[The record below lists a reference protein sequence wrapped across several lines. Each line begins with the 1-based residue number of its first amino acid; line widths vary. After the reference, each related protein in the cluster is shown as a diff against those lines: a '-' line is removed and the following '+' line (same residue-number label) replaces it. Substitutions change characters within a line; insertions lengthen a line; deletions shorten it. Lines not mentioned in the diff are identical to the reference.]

1 MTDQFHLKPEK
12 TWHALVL
19 GRAGLDLYPHSD
31 GDKTR
36 DAQGFSAD
44 MGGSGG
50 NIAVAMGRAGA
61 KVALLSALSDDPIG
75 HFVRQRLEQY
85 NVSDEL
91 LQTSQGNSR
100 TSLAIAEVRP
110 TDCEVVIYRND
121 AADLQLQLTKAMQKA
136 VAASNNLVVTGTSL
150 ISEPSRTTALTLMQH
165 AKINGCT
172 VWLDL
177 DYRPWNWPNLK
188 TTRTIYSLAAQHADV
203 VVGNEEEFAVLTEHL
218 EDYIEKTNLPTSEQA
233 SAQTIAQTIVLK
245 RGGNGASLFSQGQ
258 RLDTGVYPVTPLKPY
273 GAGDAF
279 LGNLVHHYNS
289 HQNWL
294 AAIEWGSAAAAIVV
308 SQRGCASA
316 MPSAEQINL
325 MQQSTTIT
333 PAANWC

>member
-1 MTDQFHLKPEK
+1 MTDQAHSNPEK

-19 GRAGLDLYPHSD
+19 GRAGLDLYPHFD
-31 GDKTR
+31 GGKTR

-50 NIAVAMGRAGA
+50 NIAAAMGCAGA
-61 KVALLSALSDDPIG
+61 KVALLSAVSDDSIG

-85 NVSDEL
+85 HVSDEL

-121 AADLQLQLTKAMQKA
+121 AADLQLQLTSAMQKA
-136 VAASNNLVVTGTSL
+136 VANSNNLVVTGTSL
-150 ISEPSRTTALTLMQH
+150 ISEPSLTTTLTIMQQ
-165 AKINGCT
+165 AQSTGCK

-177 DYRPWNWPNLK
+177 DYRSWNWPNLQ
-188 TTRTIYSLAAQHADV
+188 TTRAIYSLAAQHADV
-203 VVGNEEEFAVLTEHL
+203 VIGNEEEFAVLTDEL
-218 EDYIEKTNLPTSEQA
+218 EDYIKKANSPNS
-233 SAQTIAQTIVLK
+233 AQTIVLK

-289 HQNWL
+289 HHNWQ
-294 AAIEWGSAAAAIVV
+294 AAIACGSAAAAIVV

-316 MPSAEQINL
+316 MPNAEQINL
-325 MQQSTTIT
+325 MQQSTTMT